1 MIRSNI
7 SQLLSL
13 LFFGHGCSGTLASWT
28 ICSHSIILSL
38 FIIIAWQVQ
47 KGPGNKYVPDFFFA
61 VSGIQHSS
69 IRVLS
74 FDMETNFPV
83 LGTKFFCC
91 YGTEQNAFCTLLWN
105 TDQITLSFHHLFY
118 YFYHVTFFVLQNV
131 CACSRTLD
139 SFAWFSQF
147 IILSF
152 FITFG
157 WSLVCC
163 VWGTTG
169 CIFVC

>member
-1 MIRSNI
+1 MVVLEHWPVEQFVVIWLYWAF
-7 SQLLSL
+7 LLLLLGKFKKVLETNMYQIFFL
-13 LFFGHGCSGTLASWT
+13 LFLGSNTAPSVCYHLTSRPIF
-28 ICSHSIILSL
+28 L
-38 FIIIAWQVQ
+38 FLE
-47 KGPGNKYVPDFFFA
+47 P
-61 VSGIQHSS
+61 S
-69 IRVLS
+69 
-74 FDMETNFPV
+74 
-83 LGTKFFCC
+83 FFCC
-91 YGTEQNAFCTLLWN
+91 YGTEHNAFCTLLWN

-131 CACSRTLD
+131 YACSRTLD

-157 WSLVCC
+157 RSLVCC
-163 VWGTTG
+163 IWGTTG